1 MKTSDTPSIRR
12 RLLSYLLAPLL
23 LLLVLGVAV
32 DHQVIVN
39 PIYSTFDRSLSR
51 AALAIAAHIRR
62 TPDGQLDIPIPDRP
76 PAPLRAPP
84 QEKFFYRVSTLDGN
98 TIAGDAQ
105 LPIVAAGRNSKGLDY
120 ADVTY
125 QGLQL
130 RLVSY
135 RTTEAGEPLV
145 VSAAEIPFRRDR
157 AVHRMDVSFGINNS
171 IQMLLMLGTALLG
184 ITIALRPLRRLREQI
199 VGCAPQALNPIS
211 TAEVPAEVRPLV
223 DSLNTLLVSV
233 RDATLAQ
240 QHFLANAAHQLR
252 TPLTGLKAQLEV
264 LGQEASGS
272 PLQARITQLH
282 GGIDR
287 LAHTANQLLALARAE
302 PSAHLASHFTQIE
315 LPALIGAVIG
325 NSLDHALQR
334 DIDLGADCQPAQV
347 YGVYWL
353 LRELLLN
360 LLDNAIRHT
369 PLGGHITLRCGIEL
383 GQPFLE
389 VDDSGPGI
397 PIAERER
404 VRERFYHG
412 TGSERDSC
420 GLGLAIVDEAA
431 RAHGAHFSIL
441 DSHDCQGARMRID
454 FPAPSNV
461 SPAGALPSEKP
472 SKR

>member
-1 MKTSDTPSIRR
+1 MKTSDPSPSSIRR

-23 LLLVLGVAV
+23 LLLVLGIAV

-39 PIYSTFDRSLSR
+39 PIYSAFDRSLSR

-76 PAPLRAPP
+76 PAPLRSTAH
-84 QEKFFYRVSTLDGN
+84 EKFFYRVSTLDGH
-98 TIAGDAQ
+98 TVAGTAD
-105 LPIVAAGRNSKGLDY
+105 LPLVAAEKNSKGLDY
-120 ADVTY
+120 ADVIY
-125 QGLQL
+125 QGTPL

-145 VSAAEIPFRRDR
+145 VTAGEVPFRRDR

-171 IQMLLMLGTALLG
+171 IQMLLMLSTALLG

-199 VGCAPQALNPIS
+199 MGRAPQALSPLS
-211 TAEVPAEVRPLV
+211 TAQVPAEVRPLV
-223 DSLNTLLVSV
+223 DSLNTLLISV
-233 RDATLAQ
+233 RDSSLAQ

-282 GGIDR
+282 SGIDR

-302 PSAHLASHFTQIE
+302 PSAHLASHFTRVE
-315 LPALIGAVIG
+315 LHPLIGEVISS
-325 NSLDHALQR
+325 SLDRALQR
-334 DIDLGADCQPAQV
+334 DIDLGAECQPVQV
-347 YGVYWL
+347 HGVYWL
-353 LRELLLN
+353 LRETLLN
-360 LLDNAIRHT
+360 LLDNAIRYT
-369 PLGGHITLRCGIEL
+369 PVGGQITLRCGIE
-383 GQPFLE
+383 GGRPFLE

-397 PIAERER
+397 PLSERER

-412 TGSERDSC
+412 TGSDSDSC
-420 GLGLAIVDEAA
+420 GLGLSIVDEAA

-441 DSHDCQGARMRID
+441 DSHGRHGARMRID
-454 FPAPSNV
+454 FPTPGNDMPPGTHPVAKN
-461 SPAGALPSEKP
+461 
-472 SKR
+472 